1 MFRQDH
7 LNDLLEIYFEKLMYF
22 VRSLGLDER
31 LYNPTYEQFEIEF
44 YKVSISFTDE
54 WDLN

>member
-7 LNDLLEIYFEKLMYF
+7 LNDLLEMYFEKLMNF
-22 VRSLGLDER
+22 VGTLGLDER

-44 YKVSISFTDE
+44 YKVIISFKDE
-54 WDLN
+54 